1 MKKTLVRKYNFPDP
15 DLAQKSDLV
24 SGFASR
30 DMSRFG
36 SFNYHEADLQR
47 LITRTAEFKDLPP
60 DEFWE
65 GLKADEVNRKN
76 EMRRLLG
83 LAMNPVRDRVKM
95 HFGEMSALY
104 RSLHLAELSKASDH
118 DYYFAV
124 RNVHRLASLK
134 KGVLADKGLSE
145 AMLTALDNALK
156 AFDLQID
163 VAKAAETTREEE
175 TENRI
180 IKGNSLYTELVLVCE
195 MGKSTWADESPAKYQ
210 EYVIYETEAGKSNIA
225 GTITNTAGE
234 PVVGAMVE
242 VEDKDDVV
250 AETDENGNYL
260 LSNIETGGHILLV
273 DAENL
278 ASQRIEDVVTRAGQT
293 LVLNIIMKPAS
304 P

>member
-1 MKKTLVRKYNFPDP
+1 MKKILVRKYNFPDP
-15 DLAQKSDLV
+15 SLAQKVDLV
-24 SGFASR
+24 VGFVER
-30 DMSRFG
+30 DLSRFG
-36 SFNYHEADLQR
+36 SYNYLEADRQR
-47 LITRTAEFKDLPP
+47 LITMNTEFKDLAP

-76 EMRRLLG
+76 EMRRLVG
-83 LAMNPVRDRVKM
+83 LAMNPVRDRVKL

-104 RSLHLAELSKASDH
+104 RSLKLSEVSKKSDH
-118 DYYFAV
+118 DYYYAV

-134 KGVLADKGLSE
+134 KGVLAAKGLND
-145 AMLTALDNALK
+145 AMLLALENALK
-156 AFDLQID
+156 AFDTQID
-163 VAKAAETTREEE
+163 VAEAAESTRAEE

-180 IKGNSLYTELVLVCE
+180 IKGNSLYSELVLVCE
-195 MGKSTWADESPAKYQ
+195 MGKSTWADESAAKYKD
-210 EYVIYETEAGKSNIA
+210 YVIYETEAGKSNIA

-242 VEDKDDVV
+242 DENKGDVV

-260 LSNIETGGHILLV
+260 LTNTDTGAHVLLV
-273 DAENL
+273 DADNL
-278 ASQRIEDVVTRAGQT
+278 ASQRIENVVTRAGQT